1 MWTGEPYDENEIE
14 HLEPRDILKLGK
26 KIDFSKG
33 PKRSRKTS
41 KVDKALKDVP
51 ANRGHFD

>member
-1 MWTGEPYDENEIE
+1 MRPGEPYDENEIE

-33 PKRSRKTS
+33 PKRHRKS
-41 KVDKALKDVP
+41 VKQDKMLKDVP

>member
-1 MWTGEPYDENEIE
+1 MWTGEPYDESELE

-33 PKRSRKTS
+33 PKRRRASPKR
-41 KVDKALKDVP
+41 DPMLKDVP
-51 ANRGHFD
+51 VNRGHLD

>member
-1 MWTGEPYDENEIE
+1 MRPGEPYDENEIE

-33 PKRSRKTS
+33 PKRHRKSVKQS
-41 KVDKALKDVP
+41 KLLKDVP
-51 ANRGHFD
+51 VNRGKFD